1 MQIVG
6 LVLNTVPVVNLFP
19 YYNKITYWFKVVWKA
34 DVGHIHQKY
43 FMPISTHNEVKNK
56 ERYNMGL
63 VEVIHWNKFPGVGL
77 EVVEEVEWSWRG
89 GGGWAEAVI

>member
-1 MQIVG
+1 
-6 LVLNTVPVVNLFP
+6 
-19 YYNKITYWFKVVWKA
+19 
-34 DVGHIHQKY
+34 
-43 FMPISTHNEVKNK
+43 MPISTHNEVKNK